1 MEGKLFEIK
10 IDKKIDVKQ
19 LDSQWETVYK
29 LNQIRSINSP
39 IKLLKQEMDDILI
52 KRYKELCNENKEEK
66 DLIYYDDMIA
76 LNISNNEDND
86 IDYIIYGI
94 ITKDDMSDYQYE
106 SQFLSELYKG
116 YIIEKGE

>member
-10 IDKKIDVKQ
+10 IEKKIDIKQ
-19 LDSQWETVYK
+19 LDSQWETVYE

-52 KRYKELCNENKEEK
+52 KRYRELCNENKEEK
-66 DLIYYDDMIA
+66 DLIYYDMIV

-86 IDYIIYGI
+86 IDYIIYGT
-94 ITKDDMSDYQYE
+94 ITKDDIRDYQYE
-106 SQFLSELYKG
+106 PKFLLELYKG